1 MSKQDNLPP
10 QSQPPAGTGAHS
22 KASGRDISAVLNRPY
37 EMRMSGLRLTTRL
50 GIGANLLAGIGNLA
64 LYFQLGAWQM
74 LAVAIAQGI
83 SMAGLAFTAWLVFGR
98 KDTDRLSASNENQR
112 LLTVAGYVV
121 IACFW
126 IGLGGGELFHKGLTI
141 FLGLGGVLLFILIGV
156 FIIPRHWLWVV
167 FLSVLY
173 VAYFVLVNLFSPIQR
188 YDVARAGDAT
198 IFFRI
203 LIGVIVALLVL
214 VGFWRFFR
222 LFRQV
227 SIRAR
232 LLTIF
237 VILVLLPALLV
248 SGISTW
254 VSINRFQQQVLTQ
267 LGAIASLKMTDIL
280 TWADNLHTNLL
291 LAQPAVSDL
300 YYMRVLFTDPTDADM
315 TLYRSTYDTEVRRFN
330 QIISEGGI
338 FDELFIVSL
347 DGVVRLSTDPDHV
360 GLNEMGY
367 PYFEGGLVESTVSP
381 FYFSQVTGN
390 RIMVVA
396 APIKEADGDVV
407 ALLGGR
413 VNLTYLNTIMLDRSG
428 LGETGETLLV
438 DSWDF
443 RLLTPSIDENLVIQ
457 ETYLFSDGITEA
469 ALGRDTAGAFDQN
482 HSGKAV
488 LGVYRAVPGLDL
500 ILVAEQDQSEV
511 LIPTLQTVGI
521 NLGVTAGAVLLAVF
535 TAFMVTNRI
544 TVPIA
549 NLSQT
554 AQRIAGGDYQLQAAV
569 ETKDEIG
576 DLAQSFNAMTS
587 RLRSTLSGLEEQVA
601 ERTAA
606 VVQRSAYLQASA
618 EVGKAVTSV
627 LDPDQLIQQVV
638 NLIRERFNLY
648 YVGLFLVDDAG
659 EYAEL
664 RAGTGLAGEKML
676 ARHHR
681 LRIGTGMI
689 GWSVANQL
697 SRVALH
703 AEMDAARLTNPDL
716 PDTRSEAAIPLR
728 SRGRVVGALSMQ
740 SEKPDAFD
748 DATIA
753 VFETMADQVA
763 AALDN
768 ARLYA
773 ESQQAI
779 DSLNRAYGQM
789 TRESWL
795 KLVQLNPNLG
805 YRAEASGQIVTE
817 TSWQPELEQA
827 IRSADTLTGSLPAE
841 RNTQGEHYLA
851 IPIKVRDTVIGAL
864 GGYKPASG
872 PGWTAPEIDFV
883 QEIANTLS
891 IALES
896 ARFFNEAQAQAETE
910 RLVGE
915 ISARMR
921 QTLDIDA
928 VLQTTSRELRRVLDL
943 VEVEVQLAGPDLLK
957 AAGDQTDDPSKVSH
971 A

>member
-1 MSKQDNLPP
+1 MSKQDNLPT
-10 QSQPPAGTGAHS
+10 QSQPPADTGVRPEPPSQDVNAP
-22 KASGRDISAVLNRPY
+22 ASQLGEI
-37 EMRMSGLRLTTRL
+37 RMPGIRALARL
-50 GIGANLLAGIGNLA
+50 GIAATLLAGIGNLI
-64 LYFQLGAWQM
+64 LYFQLNAWQM
-74 LAVAIAQGI
+74 LAAAIAQGI
-83 SMAGLAFTAWLVFGR
+83 SLIGLIFATWLVFGR
-98 KDTDRLSASNENQR
+98 KDADLFSTKNKR
-112 LLTVAGYVV
+112 LLDLAGYL
-121 IACFW
+121 ITICLW
-126 IGLGGGELFHKGLTI
+126 IGLGGGELFHEGLTA

-156 FIIPRHWLWVV
+156 FIFPGRWWQTVIVC
-167 FLSVLY
+167 VLY
-173 VAYFVLVNLFSPIQR
+173 IVYFVLVNLFSPIQR
-188 YDVARAGDAT
+188 FDIIGAGNVT
-198 IFFRI
+198 LLFRI
-203 LIGVIVALLVL
+203 FVGLLVALLVL
-214 VGFWRFFR
+214 AGFWIFFR
-222 LFRQV
+222 LLRQA
-227 SIRAR
+227 SIRTR

-237 VILVLLPALLV
+237 IVLALLPALGVGVISTLV
-248 SGISTW
+248 SANQ
-254 VSINRFQQQVLTQ
+254 VQQQVLTQ
-267 LGAIASLKMTDIL
+267 LDAISALKMTDIKA
-280 TWADNLHTNLL
+280 WAENLHTNLL

-300 YYMRVLFTDPTDADM
+300 YYMRVLFTDPNDADM
-315 TLYRSTYDTEVRRFN
+315 TLYRSTYDTEVRRFR
-330 QIISEGGI
+330 QIISEGGV

-347 DGVVRLSTDPDHV
+347 DGVVRLSTDEDHV
-360 GLNEMGY
+360 GLNERGY
-367 PYFEGGLVESTVSP
+367 PYFEAGLVKSTVSP
-381 FYFSQVTGN
+381 LYLSQVTGT

-396 APIKEADGDVV
+396 APIQEADGDVV
-407 ALLGGR
+407 ALLAGR

-428 LGETGETLLV
+428 LGRTGETLLI
-438 DSWDF
+438 DNWDR
-443 RLLTPSIDENLVIQ
+443 RLLTPSIYENLVVR
-457 ETYLFSDGITEA
+457 ETRLYSDGIDEA
-469 ALGRDTAGAFDQN
+469 SLGRDAIGAFEQN
-482 HSGKAV
+482 HSGRAV
-488 LGVYRAVPGLDL
+488 LGVYRAVPDLDL
-500 ILVAEQDQSEV
+500 ILIAEQDQSES
-511 LIPTLQTVGI
+511 LLPILQTVGI
-521 NLGVTAGAVLLAVF
+521 NLGVTAGAVLVAILS
-535 TAFMVTNRI
+535 AFVVTNRI
-544 TVPIA
+544 TGPIA

-554 AQRIAGGDYQLQAAV
+554 AQQIAGGDYQLRAAV
-569 ETKDEIG
+569 ETQDEIG
-576 DLAQSFNAMTS
+576 DLAQSFNQMTS

-618 EVGKAVTSV
+618 EVGKAITSM
-627 LDPDQLIQQVV
+627 LDPDQLVQQVV
-638 NLIRERFNLY
+638 NLIRERFELY
-648 YVGLFLVDDAG
+648 YVGLFAVDDTG

-681 LRIGTGMI
+681 LKIGTGMI

-716 PDTRSEAAIPLR
+716 PNTRSEAAIPLR
-728 SRGRVVGALSMQ
+728 SRGRVLGALSMQ
-740 SEKPDAFD
+740 SDKPDAFD

-773 ESQQAI
+773 DSQEAVE
-779 DSLNRAYGQM
+779 SLNRAYGEM

-795 KLVQLNPNLG
+795 KLVQLNPTLG
-805 YRAEASGQIVTE
+805 YRAEASGQVLPE
-817 TSWQPELEQA
+817 TGWQPELEQA
-827 IRSADTLTGSLPAE
+827 IRTAGSLTGSLSGEQDA
-841 RNTQGEHYLA
+841 RGEHYLA

-872 PGWTAPEIDFV
+872 YGWTAQEVDFV

-921 QTLDIDA
+921 QTLDIDS

-957 AAGDQTDDPSKVSH
+957 VPGDQSDDRSKVSH